1 MSQSSVFVDGFDNI
15 TLVDGVVRFDLVT
28 AAQGAA
34 NTPPT
39 VQKVGGMAMS
49 IQGFLR
55 SAEQINQVINRMVDQ
70 GILKRNDPAPAAAP
84 SVAPAAAPDA
94 APAIANESKSKSKP

>member
-28 AAQGAA
+28 AIQGAA

-55 SAEQINQVINRMVDQ
+55 STEQMNQVIARMVDQ
-70 GILKRNDPAPAAAP
+70 GILKKNDPARA
-84 SVAPAAAPDA
+84 VAPAAEPAA
-94 APAIANESKSKSKP
+94 APAIANELKSKSKP

>member
-84 SVAPAAAPDA
+84 AVAPAA

>member
-28 AAQGAA
+28 AVQGAA
-34 NTPPT
+34 NTPPKP
-39 VQKVGGMAMS
+39 QKVGGMAMS

-55 SAEQINQVINRMVDQ
+55 SAEQMNQVITKMVDQ
-70 GILKRNDPAPAAAP
+70 GILKKNDPVPA
-84 SVAPAAAPDA
+84 A
-94 APAIANESKSKSKP
+94 APAIADESKAKS

>member
-28 AAQGAA
+28 AVQGAA

-55 SAEQINQVINRMVDQ
+55 SAEQMNQVINRMVDQ

-84 SVAPAAAPDA
+84 DAAPAP